1 MTEQKHTLSPLQGVI
16 LEIYKEVKK
25 IFDRHGLRYYAI
37 GGTCIGAVRHHGF
50 IPWDDDLDVALPDV
64 DFKRFIELAERELPP
79 RYKLLI
85 SSDCPHRDSLE
96 AKVYDTETTFIESFE
111 KRDPDSFKG
120 VFIDI
125 FPMCGTPEND
135 KGRIKF
141 CKKLVMYKR
150 FNEKRRLRLSDL
162 ERTRSKL
169 MWFAVLPLKLLPYRF
184 WTNKIHKMTDK
195 YPFDDVTDPALTWWR
210 KMEKYTGLRLLKNC
224 SWSGSRVSGDSTSTS
239 TAAAGC
245 STKRVKDLAV
255 RDSGGNIVTAPDIIL
270 VYMSINDFRF
280 DGMGTWAPSNALPTE
295 GNLTTW
301 REAYATMVSKIIREY
316 PNAEVYC
323 CTLLECTLGVID
335 VDDNTAWPVING
347 NGVSLAQWN
356 DSIKEIAIGF
366 GANVCDIHG
375 CGISYW
381 QVANYTGDL
390 CHPNAA
396 GMELIARKV
405 TQELKAKSFYVI

>member
-184 WTNKIHKMTDK
+184 WTDRILRMAQR
-195 YPFDDVTDPALTWWR
+195 YPFDEHT
-210 KMEKYTGLRLLKNC
+210 
-224 SWSGSRVSGDSTSTS
+224 
-239 TAAAGC
+239 
-245 STKRVKDLAV
+245 
-255 RDSGGNIVTAPDIIL
+255 VTAHLWDSKALQFLMNRAEIYDGFTEMPFEDTVIRCPKDYDKHLRI
-270 VYMSINDFRF
+270 VFGDYIKRPPEEERYGHHAETSFIDTEKPYTYYQSIYKKYGKLKKD
-280 DGMGTWAPSNALPTE
+280 
-295 GNLTTW
+295 NL
-301 REAYATMVSKIIREY
+301 
-316 PNAEVYC
+316 
-323 CTLLECTLGVID
+323 
-335 VDDNTAWPVING
+335 
-347 NGVSLAQWN
+347 
-356 DSIKEIAIGF
+356 
-366 GANVCDIHG
+366 
-375 CGISYW
+375 
-381 QVANYTGDL
+381 
-390 CHPNAA
+390 
-396 GMELIARKV
+396 
-405 TQELKAKSFYVI
+405 